1 MLLSMTGFGE
11 ARVQTERL
19 SIAVELKAV
28 NNRYLKV
35 LTKSPDKYSALE
47 PEIERVVR
55 NAISRGTVSVVLRAD
70 TVGGVSK
77 NLLRDDVLKQYWQQ
91 LSELSKKLQTPEP
104 NLSYLLSLPGVLSD
118 GNDSKGDSEADW
130 PQIEEALKKA
140 LERFQE
146 FRKAE
151 GLQMEQE
158 LRANCKVIEERLV
171 EISASAPNVAREY
184 RDKLHQRLKEML
196 TGSDVTI
203 SDSDLIREVSIYAD
217 RCDINEEIT
226 RLRSHIEQ
234 FEAFVVQKE
243 STGRKLE
250 FLGQEMFREVNTI
263 GSKANNIAIAHN
275 VVEMKASIEK
285 MREILQNV
293 E

>member
-1 MLLSMTGFGE
+1 
-11 ARVQTERL
+11 
-19 SIAVELKAV
+19 
-28 NNRYLKV
+28 
-35 LTKSPDKYSALE
+35 
-47 PEIERVVR
+47 
-55 NAISRGTVSVVLRAD
+55 
-70 TVGGVSK
+70 
-77 NLLRDDVLKQYWQQ
+77 LLRDDVLSGYWQQ
-91 LSELSKKLQTPEP
+91 ISGLAKKLQAPEP
-104 NLSYLLSLPGVLSD
+104 KLSDHIELPGVIAE
-118 GNDSKGDSEADW
+118 GEESKGDSEADW
-130 PQIEEALKKA
+130 PQIEDALRKA
-140 LERFQE
+140 LDRFQE

-158 LRANCKVIEERLV
+158 LRANCKVIETRLT
-171 EISASAPNVAREY
+171 EISALAPGVAREY

-196 TGSDVTI
+196 SGSDVTI
-203 SDSDLIREVSIYAD
+203 SESDLIREVSIYAD
-217 RCDINEEIT
+217 RCDINEEVT

-234 FEAFVVQKE
+234 FEAFVLQKE

-263 GSKANNIAIAHN
+263 GSKANNIAIAHS